1 MVRRVLDTN
10 VVVKWFFQEEGSD
23 RAQIFLE
30 ELERGEG
37 RVIVPSSI
45 FHEASNVFWTKRR
58 LGVTEENA
66 QRLWRE
72 LIRLPLEVV
81 NGFDFLPQAM
91 TFSFHY
97 DVSPY
102 DAVFVV
108 VARNMDCDLITDDH
122 VLWEK
127 VQSSCAWVKLL

>member
-1 MVRRVLDTN
+1 MVRRVLDTS
-10 VVVKWFFQEEGSD
+10 VVVKWFFQEDGTE

-30 ELERGEG
+30 ELERGAG
-37 RVIVPSSI
+37 RVVVPSSI

-58 LGVTEENA
+58 EGLTEERA
-66 QRLWRE
+66 QRFWRE

-81 NGFDFLPQAM
+81 DGFDFLPQAM
-91 TFSFHY
+91 TFSFQHE
-97 DVSPY
+97 VSPY

-108 VARNMDCDLITDDH
+108 VARNMDCDLITADR

-127 VQSSCAWVKLL
+127 VQSSCAWVKML

>member
-10 VVVKWFFQEEGSD
+10 VVVKWFFQEEGTE
-23 RAQIFLE
+23 RAQVFLE

-58 LGVTEENA
+58 EGLTEEKA
-66 QRLWRE
+66 QRFWRE

-81 NGFDFLPQAM
+81 DSFDFLPQAL
-91 TFSFHY
+91 TFSFRY
-97 DVSPY
+97 EVSPY

-108 VARNMDCDLITDDH
+108 VARNLDCDLVTDDR
-122 VLWEK
+122 VLWERT
-127 VQSSCAWVKLL
+127 QSSCPWVKLL